1 MFKNVLV
8 PLDFSDASLDML
20 RLVQTLLVD
29 TGAQIHLLHVAEE
42 ESEFA
47 IHTSEDLIVFFEQI
61 EVKRDRWLRELADEL
76 DGEGFEVHVTLQ
88 KGVASDVILGYAAD
102 HGIDLIA
109 LSTVGIDPVKRV
121 LEGSTT
127 RRVLREAKVPLLTAS
142 ALATRADDFALRR
155 VLVTT
160 DFSEAS
166 DASIEVAVRLAE
178 GWGASV
184 RLLHVIK
191 MPSYIPVLPGEP
203 PLELPPHA
211 VEAIREHSE
220 AQIKAMVERI
230 GDERLTY
237 DVITASEHAD
247 AIGAYAQA
255 NGCDLIVMARVGRNV
270 MQSMFF
276 GRTAEAVVKT
286 SPRPVL
292 IV

>member
-42 ESEFA
+42 EAEFA
-47 IHTSEDLIVFFEQI
+47 VHTSEDLIVFFEQI

-76 DGEGFEVHVTLQ
+76 DGEGFQVRVTLQ

-102 HGIDLIA
+102 HAIDLIA

-127 RRVLREAKVPLLTAS
+127 RRVLREAKVPVLTAS
-142 ALATRADDFALRR
+142 ALATRADDFSLRR

-160 DFSEAS
+160 DFSPAS
-166 DASIEVAVRLAE
+166 DASLEVAIRLAE
-178 GWGASV
+178 GWGAAV

-211 VEAIREHSE
+211 IEAIRENSE
-220 AQIKAMVERI
+220 AQIKAMVARI
-230 GDERLTY
+230 GDQRLSY

-270 MQSMFF
+270 VQSLFF